1 MIGRRHLWIAPAR
14 RDPPRSLGSVTDPH
28 PAPAPDGTDLVLRI
42 SAAADGIVGI
52 GDGPLTEAVSRLD
65 ALHSE
70 LQGALANLD
79 QG

>member
-1 MIGRRHLWIAPAR
+1 M
-14 RDPPRSLGSVTDPH
+14 TDPH
-28 PAPAPDGTDLVLRI
+28 PVPAPDGTDVVLRI
-42 SAAADGIVGI
+42 SAAADGIHGV

-70 LQGALANLD
+70 LQNALADLD